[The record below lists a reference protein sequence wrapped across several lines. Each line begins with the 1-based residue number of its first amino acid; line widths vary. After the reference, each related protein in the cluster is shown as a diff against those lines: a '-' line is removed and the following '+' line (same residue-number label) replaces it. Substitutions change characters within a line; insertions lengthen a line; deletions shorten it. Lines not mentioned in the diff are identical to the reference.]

1 MDNLKRKRPE
11 GDFGQPRMLNHSLVR
26 PPYVKRARLPPGY
39 PGGEPSRARLNF
51 RPPGPPRQRPP
62 GGPPRQRPLSSFARP
77 RSFYNDEP
85 SQPPRPRQAMP
96 MRPPARPRGGMVRSH
111 RMMRPP
117 LGPHGLS
124 APPSSRMRLPYRP
137 PPRGIPM
144 RGLPR
149 GHRPRVQIL
158 RGPPRGYSR
167 FPPRVP
173 LRGPPRLGLMPNNV
187 RRVPRERHRFP
198 NDAFEDEEE
207 AFDSERAV
215 VPAM

>member
-11 GDFGQPRMLNHSLVR
+11 GEFGHPRMLNHSSVR
-26 PPYVKRARLPPGY
+26 PPLAPFVKRARPPPGY
-39 PGGEPSRARLNF
+39 HGGEPSRARLYF

-62 GGPPRQRPLSSFARP
+62 GPRPRSSFARP
-77 RSFYNDEP
+77 RPYYNEEP
-85 SQPPRPRQAMP
+85 SQRPRQSMP

-117 LGPHGLS
+117 PGPHGLS
-124 APPSSRMRLPYRP
+124 APPSRRMRLPCRP

-149 GHRPRVQIL
+149 GHRPPVQIL
-158 RGPPRGYSR
+158 RGPPHGYSR
-167 FPPRVP
+167 FPPRLP
-173 LRGPPRLGLMPNNV
+173 LRGPPRLGLVPSNV
-187 RRVPRERHRFP
+187 RRAPRAPREMHRFP
-198 NDAFEDEEE
+198 NDVFEVEEE
-207 AFDSERAV
+207 SFDSERAI